1 MIKVQY
7 IPTSNKTY
15 ISYINKYKTDRLS
28 KFLKIYTFE
37 KFNENIIFESFDKLY
52 NNTKYNIESFNFD
65 LRYSNYNINGYKIWF
80 ETDSKNKY
88 RIDLIPLK
96 NFNPEIKNDFVFN
109 ISFTLDKYEVYD
121 DEYEELTGLGEEK
134 EVLLRIGNILSHV
147 NLPKYFVIGK
157 TELEKKFKIYKK
169 ILIYVFKD
177 YNTNMTY
184 CEGLKDNIGLYIW
197 KNNEYIMKK
206 NSRTY

>member
-7 IPTSNKTY
+7 IPTSNNTY
-15 ISYINKYKTDRLS
+15 TNYINNHNRTDRLS
-28 KFLKIYTFE
+28 KFFKIYTFE

-52 NNTKYNIESFNFD
+52 NNTKYNIESFKFD
-65 LRYSNYNINGYKIWF
+65 SRYSNYNTNGYKIWF

-96 NFNPEIKNDFVFN
+96 NFNLEIKNDFVFN

-134 EVLLRIGNILSHV
+134 EVLLRIGDILSNV

-157 TELEKKFKIYKK
+157 TDLEKKFKLYKK
-169 ILIYVFKD
+169 ILIYVFKN
-177 YNTNMTY
+177 YNIEMKY

-197 KNNEYIMKK
+197 EKEQVV
-206 NSRTY
+206 